1 MDTQFYQPNNTF
13 QKRSQTMELASVVLG
28 GISIATSCCIYAAL
42 FCGAL
47 SIMFAL
53 LSRGGEMTLSQRAK
67 IGLILG
73 IVGLGTTILI
83 YAYSFAVLLAQYGSW
98 ENLLDGMAVLSGFD
112 SFQDMYQAYG
122 GM

>member
-1 MDTQFYQPNNTF
+1 MDAQFYQQNNSF
-13 QKRSQTMELASVVLG
+13 SKRSQTMELASVVLG
-28 GISIATSCCIYAAL
+28 GIALATSCCIYSAL

-73 IVGLGTTILI
+73 IAGLGTTLLI
-83 YAYSFAVLLAQYGSW
+83 YAYSFVVLLAQYGSW
-98 ENLLDGMAVLSGFD
+98 ENMLDGMAVFSGFD
-112 SFQDMYQAYG
+112 SFQDMYQSYG